1 MAWFRNLRMTAKLT
15 GSFVLIAMLAPLVG
29 GAGFLGLKSVQTTL
43 DWVTD
48 SASPSQIYL
57 LKVDGDISTAIR
69 YTRGAMMS
77 LDRNQ
82 TKEYGLLAGTARAD
96 AWLQWQHYRGI
107 VHKDP
112 KERAQA
118 AKVETQLKAWMALDA
133 QSQKLSQTL
142 DVDLVTE
149 GTAVSLG
156 TEAKASEPLSA
167 GLEELVRLN
176 QQALDSTA
184 EQAHIAVTNANRE
197 LLAALVLAAALAVSM
212 GLILARA
219 IARPLAEVQRAMV
232 NLGDNDIAGLAA
244 GIGALAQGD
253 LTVRAESSS
262 APPTYTGKDEIGQTA
277 AVIRSIMIRIQSTIL
292 AYEAARADLAL
303 LIGKVARSSEL
314 VDHGAGHLAQAT
326 DQIGATSMQIARAIE
341 EVARGTSVQSRSS
354 AEVIGQVIDLN
365 AAVEQVAAG
374 AEAQQTAVG
383 HAVTAVGELRG
394 ALSHTGVGVSA
405 VTNAAN
411 RAAETA
417 REGSHA
423 VAQTIAGIEGVRDA
437 VLKSAEQVK
446 ALGARSREVGAIV
459 EVIDDIADQT
469 NLLALN
475 AAIEAAR
482 AGEHGRGFTVV
493 AAEVRKLAERASLET
508 KEITQRITGIQQHVA
523 EVMRAM
529 DAGSV
534 EVEKS
539 AALGRQAGNA
549 LASILGV
556 VEETN
561 VQALA
566 ICGTVS
572 QMTAGVDAVSMAA
585 EHVAAVAGQTATAAE
600 QMRGG
605 AARVHVAV
613 ESIAAV
619 SEESAAG
626 AEEVSASTEE
636 QSAGVQE
643 MSAGAQELAAL
654 ATSLRELVARFTLDD
669 AADAPARGGQSNLR
683 PMRVA

>member
-43 DWVTD
+43 QWVTD
-48 SASPSQIYL
+48 NASPSQIYL
-57 LKVDGDISTAIR
+57 LKVDRDISTAIR
-69 YTRGAMMS
+69 YSRGAMMS
-77 LDRNQ
+77 LDRSQ
-82 TKEYGLLAGTARAD
+82 TKQYGSLAGVARAD
-96 AWLQWQHYRGI
+96 AWLQWEHYRALM
-107 VHKDP
+107 HKDP
-112 KERAQA
+112 KQQAQA
-118 AKVETQLKAWMALDA
+118 AKVEAQLKAWMALDA

-156 TEAKASEPLSA
+156 TEAKASEPLTA
-167 GLEELVRLN
+167 GLEQLVRLN

-184 EQAHIAVTNANRE
+184 NQARLAVTNANRE
-197 LLAALVLAAALAVSM
+197 LFAALVLAAALAISM
-212 GLILARA
+212 GLFLARA
-219 IARPLAEVQRAMV
+219 IARPLVEVQRAVM

-253 LTVRAESSS
+253 LTVHAESSS
-262 APPTYTGKDEIGQTA
+262 TPPTYTGKDEIGQTA

-566 ICGTVS
+566 ICGAVS
-572 QMTAGVDAVSMAA
+572 QMSAGVDAVSVAA
-585 EHVAAVAGQTATAAE
+585 EHVAAVAGQTAIAAE

-654 ATSLRELVARFTLDD
+654 ATSLHELVARFTLDD
-669 AADAPARGGQSNLR
+669 AADALARGSQSNLR
-683 PMRVA
+683 PIRVA